1 MSKGDFTNK
10 LCINLQPEES
20 GLLPIAEWNSQR
32 KVTALETLLFCPPGL
47 QWDQLRTEISFGESL
62 NSDLS

>member
-1 MSKGDFTNK
+1 MSKGDFSNK

-20 GLLPIAEWNSQR
+20 CLLSIAERSSHR
-32 KVTALETLLFCPPGL
+32 KVAVLEMLLFCPPGL
-47 QWDQLRTEISFGESL
+47 QWDQLRTEINFGESL

>member
-1 MSKGDFTNK
+1 MSKGDFTDK
-10 LCINLQPEES
+10 MCINLQPEES
-20 GLLPIAEWNSQR
+20 CFLPTVERSSQR
-32 KVTALETLLFCPPGL
+32 KVAVLETLLFCPPRL